1 MQLAQTLKSG
11 LVTTN
16 PGNERF
22 FTEFPYRNHQSPM
35 LAQTLKS
42 GPEATKPGNERF
54 VKGFP
59 SKSSQSTMLAQTL
72 KSGLTQW
79 LSGKPI
85 FP

>member
-1 MQLAQTLKSG
+1 
-11 LVTTN
+11 
-16 PGNERF
+16 
-22 FTEFPYRNHQSPM
+22 M

-54 VKGFP
+54 AKGVP

-79 LSGKPI
+79 LSGKQI

>member
-11 LVTTN
+11 PGTTK
-16 PGNERF
+16 PGNERLVK
-22 FTEFPYRNHQSPM
+22 EFPYKNHQSTM

>member
-11 LVTTN
+11 PDATN
-16 PGNERF
+16 PGNEKLVKG
-22 FTEFPYRNHQSPM
+22 FPYKDHQSTM
-35 LAQTLKS
+35 LARNMKS

-54 VKGFP
+54 AKGVP

-72 KSGLTQW
+72 KSGLTQRI
-79 LSGKPI
+79 LGKPI

>member
-1 MQLAQTLKSG
+1 
-11 LVTTN
+11 
-16 PGNERF
+16 
-22 FTEFPYRNHQSPM
+22 M

-54 VKGFP
+54 VEGFP
-59 SKSSQSTMLAQTL
+59 SKSSQSTVLAQTL

>member
-1 MQLAQTLKSG
+1 
-11 LVTTN
+11 
-16 PGNERF
+16 
-22 FTEFPYRNHQSPM
+22 M

-72 KSGLTQW
+72 KSGLTMAFRKTNISLRKSIVLKQ
-79 LSGKPI
+79 S
-85 FP
+85 F